1 MDLIKL
7 NGRGIDAGLVVSF
20 GGFLDYITTQL
31 SLITGRIELNPFYNM
46 YMHFIVIA
54 IFPIIGS
61 IIPYRYTQYYSLICA
76 ITFMFVMMVVFNN
89 IMCLIFTLHG

>member
-7 NGRGIDAGLVVSF
+7 NGRGIDAGLIVSF

-31 SLITGRIELNPFYNM
+31 CLIMGFVELNPFYNM
-46 YMHFIVIA
+46 YMHFIAIA
-54 IFPIIGS
+54 IFPIVGS
-61 IIPYRYTQYYSLICA
+61 IIPHRYTQYYSLICA
-76 ITFMFVMMVVFNN
+76 IACMFVMMVVFNN